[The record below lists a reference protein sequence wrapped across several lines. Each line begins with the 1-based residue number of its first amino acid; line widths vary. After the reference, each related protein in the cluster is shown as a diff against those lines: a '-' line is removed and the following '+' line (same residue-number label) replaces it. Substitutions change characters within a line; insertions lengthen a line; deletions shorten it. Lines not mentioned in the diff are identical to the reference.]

1 MLSNSQI
8 KYINSLAQKKY
19 RQLNQQFIC
28 EGDKIVKE
36 LLQNPSYNI
45 DFICALPSW
54 LQMNDDLIPPSPP
67 EILEVNDKI
76 LKKISN
82 LKTPNDVLAVVD
94 IPEVDLDRQIIDKQ
108 LCLYLDSLQ
117 DPGNMG
123 TILRIAD
130 WFGIPYIFLSSNTV
144 EIYNP
149 KVIQASMG
157 AFLRVKT
164 KIVELEELKQSFP
177 DKAIFGADMGGENIF
192 QANLS
197 KDAIIVIGNEGNGIS
212 EKNKKWLDQIISIPK
227 GKEGGAESLNAAVAT
242 GIISAWMSR

>member
-1 MLSNSQI
+1 M
-8 KYINSLAQKKY
+8 
-19 RQLNQQFIC
+19 NQQFIC

-45 DFICALPSW
+45 DFICALPTW
-54 LQMNDDLIPPSPP
+54 LQKNDALIPSTLLNV
-67 EILEVNDKI
+67 LEVNGKI

-94 IPEVDLDRQIIDKQ
+94 IPENALDSQLIDKQ
-108 LCLYLDSLQ
+108 PCLYLDALQ
-117 DPGNMG
+117 DPGNLG

-130 WFGIPYIFLSSNTV
+130 WFGIPYLFLSSNTV

-164 KIVELEELKQSFP
+164 KIIEIEELKQLFP
-177 DKAIFGADMGGENIF
+177 NKAILGADMGGENIF
-192 QANLS
+192 QADLP
-197 KDAIIVIGNEGNGIS
+197 KDAIVVIGNEGNGIS
-212 EKNKKWLDQIISIPK
+212 ENNRQWLDQIISIPK
-227 GKEGGAESLNAAVAT
+227 GNNGGAESLNAAVAT